1 MVQGQ
6 ERYIDKYGVWLALTC
21 WIPVIGDVIAIALGF
36 YKTPAGWTSILLL
49 VGKGLRFLAWTL
61 LVGLL

>member
-1 MVQGQ
+1 MGMARKMVQGQ
-6 ERYIDKYGVWLALTC
+6 V
-21 WIPVIGDVIAIALGF
+21 ALGF